1 MIVFGGILDVTKELD
16 DMMIFDIEK
25 KRWSTLFDSIHNLQ
39 KIGDSSA
46 PLNESGGPNETSPSR
61 LNNTMPT
68 SALNQTAK
76 SPLRTGKT
84 LDFDT
89 PIGGSP
95 KNSTMLSRLNTTGKK
110 SAKSGSRRTS
120 PVRKPALS
128 INTTA
133 GAHHQHGA
141 DKTVPHVTLESP
153 TSIQMKNSLIIQSS
167 DSNFEHLYKQM
178 VKRKIALAVTSS
190 FTGKQHP
197 LVSGGGGLS
206 ELTSPR
212 GDLLFVKGRRPHAR
226 DGHSAQVYEGN
237 LIIFGGD
244 RHHMPYNDLF
254 IFDMITEFSIR
265 ENLMK

>member
-25 KRWSTLFDSIHNLQ
+25 KRWSTLFDSIHNVQ
-39 KIGDSSA
+39 QIGDSSA
-46 PLNESGGPNETSPSR
+46 PLNNESGGGGPSDTSPSR
-61 LNNTMPT
+61 LTNTMPAS

-76 SPLRTGKT
+76 SPMRTGKN
-84 LDFDT
+84 LEFDT

-95 KNSTMLSRLNTTGKK
+95 KNSTMMSRLNTTGKK
-110 SAKSGSRRTS
+110 SGKSSRRSS
-120 PVRKPALS
+120 PARKGGLT
-128 INTTA
+128 INTNS
-133 GAHHQHGA
+133 AHHQHGGE
-141 DKTVPHVTLESP
+141 KGVPHISLESP

-206 ELTSPR
+206 EVTSPR

-226 DGHSAQVYEGN
+226 DGHSALVYEGN

-254 IFDMITEFSIR
+254 IFDIITEFTIR
-265 ENLMK
+265 